1 MSELLQCQIRTGS
14 DSFLTRTI
22 TDKHGNIIA
31 ENIPLSSLDT
41 TISQLGR
48 LYAIGLG
55 VLAPKMREINQA
67 ISSVRPDAIGGL
79 DGTYSLTEDK
89 KFLEVMIASLYGES
103 ALPEE
108 KSIPNL
114 IRVFQSTQADRAPLL
129 RLKSL
134 GILDESRQ
142 IRIETLRG
150 RLQTASKSLP

>member
-14 DSFLTRTI
+14 ESFLTRTI
-22 TDKHGNIIA
+22 TDMHGNVIA
-31 ENIPLSSLDT
+31 ENVPLSSLDT

-89 KFLEVMIASLYGES
+89 KFLEVMITSLYGES
-103 ALPEE
+103 
-108 KSIPNL
+108 
-114 IRVFQSTQADRAPLL
+114 
-129 RLKSL
+129 
-134 GILDESRQ
+134 G
-142 IRIETLRG
+142 
-150 RLQTASKSLP
+150 